1 MIDVLGTVAK
11 SIMGGRNVV
20 LFIRRYRQDFG
31 TKQFLSFM
39 RQAVLDNMIRG
50 RYRRW
55 LTKRT
60 LGFYPSLQIT
70 FTPLAD
76 CNLSCQGCYAAD
88 YRHSGQMDGNTVSRV
103 IAEARSMGIC
113 SFAILG
119 GEPFLWKDLF
129 RVLEDNPK
137 TFFTIVSNGT
147 LIDEATVERIRLLG
161 NAFLFVSLDGFQ
173 EQNDHWR
180 GAGVFHKVMEVMDL
194 VRKKRL
200 PFGFVV
206 TVTTKNF
213 DEVTSAEFLD
223 YLINKGAYYGAYS
236 PWGPAGRN
244 PGFDY
249 MLTLEQCQE
258 IYKRID
264 KLETTRPLLFHK
276 EGYDDGTR
284 LNRGCGAGRVVN
296 ILPDG
301 SVEPCNAIHFSAGNV
316 YDNSLSEI
324 LQHPFY
330 TALRN
335 YADTELEHRC
345 IGLYRTDDVMSCVES
360 GAVVPTNPQA
370 FCHLQSFAEHLVEGM
385 LFPKRKTRKVE
396 QSG

>member
-1 MIDVLGTVAK
+1 MGRKMMIDVSDTIVRSL
-11 SIMGGRNVV
+11 IGGKNVT
-20 LFIRRYRQDFG
+20 LFMRRYRQEFG
-31 TKQFLSFM
+31 TKRFLSFIH
-39 RQAVLDNMIRG
+39 RVVLDNMVRG
-50 RYRRW
+50 RFRRW
-55 LTKRT
+55 LAKRR
-60 LGFYPSLQIT
+60 LGFSPNLQVT

-88 YRHSGQMDGNTVSRV
+88 YKHSGQMDGETVSRI
-103 IAEARSMGIC
+103 IAEARSIGIC

-129 RVLEDNPK
+129 KVLEDNPR

-147 LIDEATVERIRLLG
+147 LIDEAAVERIRQAG
-161 NAFLFVSLDGFQ
+161 NAFPFVSLDGFQ
-173 EQNDHWR
+173 EHNDEWR
-180 GAGVFHKVMEVMDL
+180 GDGVFNKVIQAMNL
-194 VRKKRL
+194 FRSKGL

-213 DEVTSAEFLD
+213 AEVTSAEFLD
-223 YLINKGAYYGAYS
+223 FLIDKGAYYGAYS

-264 KLETTRPLLFHK
+264 KLEATRPLLFHK
-276 EGYDDGTR
+276 EGYNDATR

-316 YDNSLSEI
+316 YESSLPEL

-330 TALRN
+330 AALRKL
-335 YADTELEHRC
+335 ADTEPEKRC
-345 IGLYRTDDVMSCVES
+345 IGLFRTRDVISCVES
-360 GAVVPTNPQA
+360 WAAVPTNPEA
-370 FCHLQSFAEHLVEGM
+370 FCQLRAFAEHLVEGM
-385 LFPKRKTRKVE
+385 LIHKRK
-396 QSG
+396 